1 MSVLTEVESAPGAA
15 ADSVF
20 RLDEAERAALA
31 ESAEALCGIA
41 PGLVDDDR
49 WVAAARRLSSEL
61 PSRLRTRLRRF
72 TWDAGT
78 DAMLLLRNLPVDPA
92 TTPPT
97 PSVPGSVQR
106 AATVPAAAAM
116 LIGMAMGEVVAF
128 DKEKSGAL
136 VQDVVPVPGMEA
148 FQGNAG
154 SVRLNMHT
162 ENAFHALRPD
172 LVGLMCLR
180 NDHENVAKLR
190 VASVRRIVPL
200 LPESVR
206 AVLHEP
212 RFVIAA
218 PASFDMPPGSEQPRG
233 VLSGSVE
240 DPDLT
245 VDFSSTTALDD
256 EAADALHLLEK
267 AVERTYQ
274 DLLLAPGDLAFVD
287 NRMALHGRSAFEPRY
302 DGADRW
308 LQRVF
313 VHIDHRRSRALRPN
327 GGQVLLSAAPT
338 HEAPAHEAPADK
350 APADKAPTHEVPAG
364 AQDTPADD
372 TTER

>member
-1 MSVLTEVESAPGAA
+1 MSVLTEVESADDP
-15 ADSVF
+15 VF
-20 RLDEAERAALA
+20 RLDDAERAALA
-31 ESAEALCGIA
+31 ESAGELCGTA
-41 PGLVDDDR
+41 PGLVDDDH
-49 WVAAARRLSSEL
+49 WVAAARRLSGDL
-61 PSRLRTRLRRF
+61 PPRLRARLRRF

-78 DAMLLLRNLPVDPA
+78 DAMLLVRNLPVDPA
-92 TTPPT
+92 ATPAT

-106 AATVPAAAAM
+106 TATVPAAAAV
-116 LIGMAMGEVVAF
+116 LVGMAMGEVVAF

-154 SVRLNMHT
+154 SVKLNMHT
-162 ENAFHALRPD
+162 ENAFHPLRPD

-180 NDHENVAKLR
+180 NDHANVAKLR

-200 LPESVR
+200 LPEAER

-212 RFVIAA
+212 RFTIAA

-233 VLSGSVE
+233 LLTGSVD

-256 EAADALHLLEK
+256 EAAAALGLLEK
-267 AVERTYQ
+267 AVERAYRE
-274 DLLLAPGDLAFVD
+274 LLLAPGDLAFVD

-313 VHIDHRRSRALRPN
+313 VHIDHRRSRALRPH
-327 GGQVLLSAAPT
+327 GGQVLLSAAPAT
-338 HEAPAHEAPADK
+338 P
-350 APADKAPTHEVPAG
+350 VPAG
-364 AQDTPADD
+364 KAPADD

>member
-1 MSVLTEVESAPGAA
+1 MSVHMEAENA
-15 ADSVF
+15 ADPVF
-20 RLDEAERAALA
+20 LLDDAERTAL
-31 ESAEALCGIA
+31 EELAEALCATA
-41 PGLVDDDR
+41 PGLVDDDH
-49 WVAAARRLSSEL
+49 WVAAARRLSSDL
-61 PSRLRTRLRRF
+61 PPRLRARLRHF

-78 DAMLLLRNLPVDPA
+78 DAMLLLRNLPVEPA
-92 TTPPT
+92 GTPPT
-97 PSVPGSVQR
+97 PAVPGSVQR
-106 AATVPAAAAM
+106 TATVPAAALV

-136 VQDVVPVPGMEA
+136 VQDVVPVPGMES

-154 SVRLNMHT
+154 SVKLNMHT
-162 ENAFHALRPD
+162 ENAFHPLRPD
-172 LVGLMCLR
+172 FVGLMCLR

-190 VASVRRIVPL
+190 VASVRRVVPL
-200 LPESVR
+200 LPDSVR
-206 AVLHEP
+206 TVLHEP

-233 VLSGSVE
+233 ILTGSVD

-256 EAADALHLLEK
+256 EAADALALLEK
-267 AVERTYQ
+267 AVERTYR
-274 DLLLAPGDLAFVD
+274 DLLLEPGDLAFVD
-287 NRMALHGRSAFEPRY
+287 NRMALHGRNAFEPRY

-308 LQRVF
+308 LQRIF

-327 GGQVLLSAAPT
+327 GGQVLLSAAP
-338 HEAPAHEAPADK
+338 
-350 APADKAPTHEVPAG
+350 AG
-364 AQDTPADD
+364 D